1 MAKVILQSLSLA
13 IEKNALIKLQV
24 NFLEM
29 PLKEAKK
36 NVDFLLVKRKV
47 ILKIDDD
54 DLAETFFKEA
64 EKIGVNCELI
74 LS

>member
-1 MAKVILQSLSLA
+1 MAKIILQSLSLA